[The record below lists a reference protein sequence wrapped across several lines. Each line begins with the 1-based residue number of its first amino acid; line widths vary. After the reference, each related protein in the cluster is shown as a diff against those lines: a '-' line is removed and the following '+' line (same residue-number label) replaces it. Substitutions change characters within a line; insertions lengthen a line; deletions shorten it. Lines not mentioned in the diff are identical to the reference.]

1 MHFTSAPR
9 FDGGA
14 LFVTCYNREMTANE
28 TIVRVLG
35 IETSCDESAIAIVEA
50 KLVDGEPVFST
61 VADALHSQSEIHAQ
75 FGGVFP
81 ALAKREHAS
90 NLPGLV
96 ASVCGPATP
105 ENPAAIISEETLAQ
119 ALAFLSREPGLADAI
134 QELLP
139 RLARPQIDLISV
151 TTGPGLE
158 PALWVG
164 INLARAL
171 SLIWNVPMVGANH
184 MEGHVVSALAQAAGD
199 IVSDVDA
206 AISRN
211 RFPFPAVALLI
222 SGGHTELIHARAW
235 GQYEELGATR
245 DDAVGEAF
253 DKAARVLAMPYPG
266 GPRISAAAALERERR
281 ANGNAA
287 EYGIT
292 LPRPMISSGDLDF
305 SFSGLKT
312 AVLYAARDVREKNSL
327 APDAPLPDR
336 FIEEV
341 AYEFEEA
348 AVAVLVSKTRK
359 AIENTNARALIV
371 GGGVI
376 ANTRIRQALQELAD
390 MLGIPLLLPTTYL
403 ATDNAVMI
411 AMAGYLKS
419 LRTNPVI
426 APELIADGN
435 WSISNA

>member
-1 MHFTSAPR
+1 
-9 FDGGA
+9 
-14 LFVTCYNREMTANE
+14 MTGSE
-28 TIVRVLG
+28 KTVRILG

-50 KLVDGEPVFST
+50 KLVDGEPVFAT
-61 VADALHSQSEIHAQ
+61 LADALRSQAEIHAQ

-81 ALAKREHAS
+81 ALAKREHAA
-90 NLPGLV
+90 NLPGLI
-96 ASVCGPATP
+96 ASVCGLATEANPAT
-105 ENPAAIISEETLAQ
+105 EVSEEILNQ
-119 ALAFLSREPGLADAI
+119 ALAFLSREPGLADSLK
-134 QELLP
+134 ELLP
-139 RLARPQIDLISV
+139 RLSKPNIDLISV

-184 MEGHVVSALAQAAGD
+184 MEGHVVSTLAQAAGD
-199 IVSDVDA
+199 IVSDVEV

-222 SGGHTELIHARAW
+222 SGGHTELVLARAW
-235 GQYEELGATR
+235 GEYEELGATR

-253 DKAARVLAMPYPG
+253 DKAARVLSMAYPG
-266 GPRISAAAALERERR
+266 GPRVSAAAAIERERR
-281 ANGNAA
+281 IP
-287 EYGIT
+287 EYVSEFGIS
-292 LPRPMISSGDLDF
+292 LPRPMLNSGDLDF

-312 AVLYAARDVREKNSL
+312 AVLYAARDVRTKLSL
-327 APDAPLPDR
+327 TQDEPLPPR

-348 AVAVLVSKTRK
+348 VVAVLVSKTRK
-359 AIENTNARALIV
+359 AIENSNARALIV

-376 ANTRIRQALQELAD
+376 ANTRIREALQSLTD
-390 MLGIPLLLPTTYL
+390 TLGIHLLLPTQQL

-419 LRTNPVI
+419 LRTHPIV